1 MKEEEIMNYIKNKP
15 IYLQI
20 AHDIVIKIISGEIKK
35 ASLLPSVRE
44 LSVTYSVT
52 PKTIQNVTQYL
63 SDNHILD
70 KKPGVGSV
78 VTANETI
85 VKKLHQFHGM
95 DETKEY
101 IESMKNLYFTEK
113 EIMTFLK
120 NEFMEEDDD

>member
-1 MKEEEIMNYIKNKP
+1 MIMNYIKNKP
-15 IYLQI
+15 IYIQI
-20 AHDIVIKIISGEIKK
+20 AHDIVIRILNDEIKK

-63 SDNHILD
+63 SDNLILD

-85 VKKLHQFHGM
+85 VKQLHQLHGV
-95 DETKEY
+95 EESKEY
-101 IESMKNLYFTEK
+101 IESMKSLYFTK
-113 EIMTFLK
+113 TEIMTFIK